1 MDAAGI
7 WHFRMVSADVR
18 STSPDRIDM
27 GPCNLWMTV
36 SGPAVCAVRADDP
49 TRPRRIRAT
58 LWAGSVS
65 PREWRRLRIAA
76 HWHMQRATVPV
87 QGTV

>member
-1 MDAAGI
+1 
-7 WHFRMVSADVR
+7 MVPGGVR

-36 SGPAVCAVRADDP
+36 SGSAVRAARLGDAA
-49 TRPRRIRAT
+49 RSRRISAT

-65 PREWRRLRIAA
+65 PREWRRLRMAA
-76 HWHMQRATVPV
+76 HWHMQRATVSV